1 MKLDESVFL
10 TLEEVETS
18 TYKKAISWLSKIDP
32 CEIEE
37 ALAQLPAIYGYYAG
51 LLADAKEAISIL
63 TLKLEKLEAQVRRKN
78 RIDLKTKGSKI
89 TEKILD
95 AETYLDVDF
104 LELKTDIIKSETKY
118 NLVRN
123 ILTTLEYKKDML
135 IQLSVNARQEKK
147 MFT

>member
-1 MKLDESVFL
+1 MSNHTFL
-10 TLEEVETS
+10 LLEEIDSKNYRKLIAEIS
-18 TYKKAISWLSKIDP
+18 TINPGNVDDH
-32 CEIEE
+32 
-37 ALAQLPAIYGYYAG
+37 LATLPAIYGYYAG
-51 LLADAKEAISIL
+51 LLAEAKEEMETINLNI
-63 TLKLEKLEAQVRRKN
+63 EQVEAEVRRKT
-78 RIDLKTKGSKI
+78 RMALKTQGSKI

-95 AETYLDVDF
+95 AETYVDQSYVF
-104 LELKTDIIKSETKY
+104 LKADLIRATTKF